1 MEEEFDSITLTDEN
15 GKDVDFELVDA
26 VEHNG
31 KRYCILFPEGLSEEE
46 REAVDPVILEY
57 VTDGDEDYL
66 EEIEDEDEWDEI
78 YGLYLDK

>member
-31 KRYCILFPEGLSEEE
+31 KKYCILFPEGISEEE
-46 REAVDPVILEY
+46 REATDPVILEY